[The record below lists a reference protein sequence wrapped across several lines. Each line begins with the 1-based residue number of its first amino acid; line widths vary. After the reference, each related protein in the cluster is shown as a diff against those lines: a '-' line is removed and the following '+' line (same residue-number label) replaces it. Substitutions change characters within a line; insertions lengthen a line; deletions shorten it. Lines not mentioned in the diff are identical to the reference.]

1 LRFDDHATADHEPYM
16 SSDTPDKPKTPSPV
30 TLERRTLLEWLGA
43 ALVLPL
49 GAELLAAC
57 SDDASQVS
65 LDSVPDRPD
74 QGAPSADGGAIADT
88 TSSADDWS
96 VSDAGFPFQ
105 PGPGQGHKV
114 FANWPIRT
122 IDPQDLTKILA
133 SWKLTVDGM
142 VESPHVFSF
151 AELAALPRQDQ
162 VTDFH
167 CVEGWSV
174 FDVPWNGVHLSK
186 IFDKVKV
193 KPEAK
198 YVTFH
203 TIGGK
208 YNESLPLVVA
218 LEPKTLLAYG
228 IAGSTIPLDNGF
240 PLRLVV
246 PRLLAYKSAKYV
258 DRIELTDKPVMG
270 FWVNAG
276 YDYNAEVP
284 KERLRPG
291 KY

>member
-1 LRFDDHATADHEPYM
+1 L
-16 SSDTPDKPKTPSPV
+16 
-30 TLERRTLLEWLGA
+30 TLERRTVLEWLGA

-49 GAELLAAC
+49 SAELFAAC
-57 SDDASQVS
+57 SDDAGQVS
-65 LDSVPDRPD
+65 TDSAPHRPD
-74 QGAPSADGGAIADT
+74 QGHAVDGGASADGASA
-88 TSSADDWS
+88 ADDWS

-105 PGPGQGHKV
+105 PGPGTGHKV

-122 IDPQDLTKILA
+122 VDPQELTRILA

-142 VESPHVFSF
+142 VESPHVYSF
-151 AELAALPRQDQ
+151 AELGALPRQDQ

-186 IFDKVKV
+186 IFDEVKV
-193 KPEAK
+193 KAEAK

-218 LEPKTLLAYG
+218 LEPRTLLAYG
-228 IAGSTIPLDNGF
+228 IAGSTIPLQNGF

-258 DRIELTDKPVMG
+258 DRLELTDKPVEG
-270 FWVNAG
+270 FWVAAG